1 MENQFSFDE
10 QSSFDFKP
18 LLIKILKNW
27 KWYILLLFISLFIA
41 HYINVRKQ
49 NIYELDNYVTV
60 KDENNPWFTSNM
72 SLVFNWGGVSDKVDL
87 FITTLKSRSHNEKV
101 VSDLKSYLTYYKK
114 GKYNLIDI
122 YNKTPFIFH
131 LDSSKFQ
138 LINHP
143 IEIKILNDSSFLLK
157 MKTKDEKG
165 NFYNYLEKKQ
175 KENSLKD
182 YEGKFKFGQYIDL
195 PFLHGKF
202 KLNTLNKYN
211 PKDEYYIK
219 LSNFYST
226 VNAYKEGLK
235 VKPKNKNSSILILSL
250 KGTNKQKLADYL
262 NRTTSLLQEQIL
274 KDKNKF
280 AVNTIKFIDS
290 ILVGIQTDLS
300 QSAKSLK
307 EFVKNKN
314 VLNLDDP
321 SSKLYEKITAL
332 DLQKN
337 TLLQR
342 QMYYKQLLDYLQ
354 NKHNY
359 EDIPAPTV
367 VGIDDPTIVQK
378 ISKITQLA
386 IIRKKSLM
394 NFQENSLPIKKMDL
408 EIESLRS
415 SLLETAQSALKNIQQ
430 ELNFV
435 NSNIRKV
442 EKQINKLPEEKQT
455 LLSLKRQFD
464 LKEEIYN
471 ELLQKRN
478 EASIVKASN
487 VSDLKII
494 DKAKDIGQAPV
505 APNRKINYLI
515 ALLVG
520 LLLPTILILIKF
532 LLDNK
537 IHDISEVESIT
548 ETPVLGQ
555 IYHYNKEGNL
565 PVKEE
570 PKGLVAESFRSL
582 RSAFRFLYPE
592 NSKTQTLLIT
602 STISGEGKTFI
613 SSNLALIQ
621 AMSGKKTILLGFDLR
636 KPKLGQYFNEAND
649 VNKGLSDYL
658 ADDATIE
665 EIIIHTDNP
674 NLDMI
679 SAGKTPPPNPSELI
693 LRDSLSK
700 LFENLKENY
709 DIIIIDAPPIGLVSD
724 ALELQKHADI
734 VSFIVR
740 EDYSLK
746 EFIKDI
752 DERYLTKKM
761 NNLSIIYNDFKTGF
775 LKKYGYG
782 QGYGYGYGYGYGH
795 GYFQQEPGF
804 FGKLFL
810 RIKKLFNRGV

>member
-1 MENQFSFDE
+1 MENQFFIEE
-10 QSSFDFKP
+10 QNSFDFKP
-18 LLIKILKNW
+18 LLVKILKNW
-27 KWYILLLFISLFIA
+27 KWYLLILFLALFIA

-87 FITTLKSRSHNEKV
+87 FITTLKSRTHNEKV
-101 VSDLKSYLTYYKK
+101 VSDLKSYLNYYKK

-122 YNKTPFIFH
+122 YGKTPFVFKF
-131 LDSSKFQ
+131 DSTRYQ
-138 LINHP
+138 IINVP
-143 IEIKILNDSSFLLK
+143 VEIKILDNQYFNLK
-157 MKTKDEKG
+157 IRPKNKKAKL
-165 NFYNYLEKKQ
+165 YNYSTKKS
-175 KENSLKD
+175 KEIEIDK
-182 YEGKFKFGQYIDL
+182 YEGKFAFGEEIDL

-202 KLNTLNKYN
+202 ELNPAVPYD
-211 PKDEYYIK
+211 PKATYYIK
-219 LSNFYST
+219 FSDFYTT
-226 VNAYKEGLK
+226 VNAYKQNLK

-250 KGTNKQKLADYL
+250 RGTNKQKLADYL

-290 ILVGIQTDLS
+290 ILVGIQSDLS

-307 EFVKNKN
+307 EFVKNKS

-321 SSKLYEKITAL
+321 SSKLYEKVTAL
-332 DLQKN
+332 DMQKNNLLQK
-337 TLLQR
+337 

-354 NKHNY
+354 NKRNY

-386 IIRKKSLM
+386 IVRKKSLL
-394 NFQENSLPIKKMDL
+394 NFQENSLPIQKMDL

-415 SLLETAQSALKNIQQ
+415 SLLETARSALANIQR
-430 ELNFV
+430 ELSFV
-435 NSNIRKV
+435 NKKIANV
-442 EKQINKLPEEKQT
+442 EREINKLPEEKQT
-455 LLSLKRQFD
+455 LLTLKRQFE
-464 LKEEIYN
+464 LKEGIYN

-494 DKAKDIGQAPV
+494 DNAKDIGQGPV

-515 ALLVG
+515 ALMAG
-520 LLLPTILILIKF
+520 LLIPTLFLLVKF
-532 LLDNK
+532 LMDKK
-537 IHDISEVESIT
+537 IHDISEVESLT

-555 IYHYNKEGNL
+555 IYHYSKEGNL
-565 PVKEE
+565 PVKED
-570 PKGLVAESFRSL
+570 PKGMVTESFRSL
-582 RSAFRFLYPE
+582 RSAFRFIFPE
-592 NSKTQTLLIT
+592 HSQTQTLLIT

-636 KPKLGQYFNEAND
+636 KPKLDQYFKEAENIQT
-649 VNKGLSDYL
+649 GLSDYL
-658 ADDATIE
+658 AENAELED
-665 EIIIHTDNP
+665 IIIPTKHQ
-674 NLDMI
+674 NLHLI
-679 SAGKTPPPNPSELI
+679 SAGKIPPNPSELI
-693 LRDSLSK
+693 LRESLNT
-700 LFENLKENY
+700 LFNELKNKY
-709 DIIIIDAPPIGLVSD
+709 DIIIVDAPPIGLVSD

-734 VSFIVR
+734 VSFIIR

-746 EFIKDI
+746 DFVKDI
-752 DERYLTKKM
+752 DERYLSKKIK
-761 NNLSIIYNDFKTGF
+761 NLSIIYNDFKPGF

-782 QGYGYGYGYGYGH
+782 QSYGYGYGYGYGH
-795 GYFQQEPGF
+795 GYFKEEPGF
-804 FGKLFL
+804 FGRLFL
-810 RIKKLFNRGV
+810 KLKNLFNQK

>member
-1 MENQFSFDE
+1 MENQFFFDE

-27 KWYILLLFISLFIA
+27 KWYVLALFISFFIA

-87 FITTLKSRSHNEKV
+87 FITTLKSRTHNERV

-122 YNKTPFIFH
+122 YNKTPFIFE
-131 LDSSKFQ
+131 LDSTKYQ
-138 LINHP
+138 LINTP
-143 IEIKILNDSSFLLK
+143 IEIDIIDDSSYKLK
-157 MKTKDEKG
+157 INPKDKTQTL
-165 NFYNYLEKKQ
+165 YNYSTKKSKKVSLEK
-175 KENSLKD
+175 
-182 YEGKFKFGQYIDL
+182 YEGTFRFGEKIDL
-195 PFLHGKF
+195 VFLHGKF
-202 KLNTLNKYN
+202 LLKPDAAYDKKTTYF
-211 PKDEYYIK
+211 IQ
-219 LSNFYST
+219 LSDFYST
-226 VNAYKEGLK
+226 VSAYQTGLK

-250 KGTNKQKLADYL
+250 RGTNKQKLADYL

-290 ILVGIQTDLS
+290 ILVGIQSDLS

-307 EFVKNKN
+307 EFVRNKS
-314 VLNLDDP
+314 VLNLDNP
-321 SSKLYEKITAL
+321 SSKLYEKITGL

-337 TLLQR
+337 NLLQK
-342 QMYYKQLLDYLQ
+342 QMYYTQLLDYLQ
-354 NKHNY
+354 NKKNY

-378 ISKITQLA
+378 ISQITQLA
-386 IIRKKSLM
+386 IVRKKSLL
-394 NFQENSLPIKKMDL
+394 NFQENSLPIQKMDL

-415 SLLETAQSALKNIQQ
+415 SLLETAQSALSNIKK
-430 ELNFV
+430 ELGFV
-435 NSNIRKV
+435 NQKIHKV
-442 EKQINKLPEEKQT
+442 EKEINKLPEEKQT

-464 LKEEIYN
+464 LKEGIYN

-515 ALLVG
+515 ALITG
-520 LLLPTILILIKF
+520 LLLPTLLFLIQY

-537 IHDISEVESIT
+537 IHDISEVEEIT

-565 PVKEE
+565 PAKDD
-570 PKGLVAESFRSL
+570 PKGMVTESFRSL
-582 RSAFRFLYPE
+582 RSAFRFVFPE
-592 NSKTQTLLIT
+592 HTDTQTLLVT

-636 KPKLGQYFNEAND
+636 KPKLDQYFKEAENIE
-649 VNKGLSDYL
+649 VGLSDYL
-658 ADDATIE
+658 AENATIE
-665 EIIIHTDNP
+665 DIIIPTEYK
-674 NLDMI
+674 NLYLI
-679 SAGKTPPPNPSELI
+679 SAGKIPPNPSELI
-693 LRDSLSK
+693 LRDTLKK
-700 LFENLKENY
+700 LFTNLKKNF
-709 DIIIIDAPPIGLVSD
+709 DIVIVDAPPIGLVSD

-734 VSFIVR
+734 VSFIIR
-740 EDYSLK
+740 ENYSLK
-746 EFIKDI
+746 DFIKDI
-752 DERYLTKKM
+752 DERYLSKKM

-782 QGYGYGYGYGYGH
+782 KGYGYGYGYSYGYGY
-795 GYFQQEPGF
+795 GYFEEKHGF
-804 FGKLFL
+804 WRKLMKKL
-810 RIKKLFNRGV
+810 KKLFKK

>member
-27 KWYILLLFISLFIA
+27 KWYVILLLISLFVA
-41 HYINVRKQ
+41 YYINVRKQ

-101 VSDLKSYLTYYKK
+101 VSDLKSYLTYLKK

-122 YNKTPFIFH
+122 YNKTPFIFE
-131 LDSSKFQ
+131 LDSTKYQ
-138 LINHP
+138 LINLP
-143 IEIKILNDSSFLLK
+143 IEIDILDDSNFLLK
-157 MKTKDEKG
+157 LKSPKDQVRLYNYQLKKTKNAKV
-165 NFYNYLEKKQ
+165 
-175 KENSLKD
+175 KD
-182 YEGKFKFGQYIDL
+182 FEGKFQFGQQIDL

-202 KLNTLNKYN
+202 VLNPMNKYN
-211 PKDEYYIK
+211 IDDKYYIK
-219 LSNFYST
+219 LSNFYTS
-226 VNAYKEGLK
+226 VNTYKAGLK

-307 EFVKNKN
+307 EFMKNKN

-321 SSKLYEKITAL
+321 SAQLYEKVSSL

-337 TLLQR
+337 SLLQK
-342 QMYYKQLLDYLQ
+342 QMYYKQLLDYLN
-354 NKHNY
+354 NKKNY

-367 VGIDDPTIVQK
+367 VGIDDPTIVNK
-378 ISKITQLA
+378 ISQITQLA
-386 IIRKKSLM
+386 IVRKKSLM

-415 SLLETAQSALKNIQQ
+415 SLLETAQSALRNIQK
-430 ELNFV
+430 ELNFI
-435 NSNIRKV
+435 NKNIRKV
-442 EKQINKLPEEKQT
+442 EREINKLPEEKQT

-520 LLLPTILILIKF
+520 LILPTLFILIKF

-537 IHDISEVESIT
+537 IHDISEIEELT

-555 IYHYNKEGNL
+555 IYHYNKQGNL

-570 PKGLVAESFRSL
+570 PNGLVTESFRSL
-582 RSAFRFLYPE
+582 RSAFRFIFPE
-592 NSKTQTLLIT
+592 HSDTQTLLVT

-621 AMSGKKTILLGFDLR
+621 AISGKNTVLLGFDLR
-636 KPKLGQYFNEAND
+636 KPKLDQYFKQVENTSI
-649 VNKGLSDYL
+649 GLSDYL
-658 ADDATIE
+658 AENAELED
-665 EIIIHTDNP
+665 IIIHTDNP
-674 NLDMI
+674 NLDII
-679 SAGKTPPPNPSELI
+679 SAGKIPPNPSELI
-693 LRDSLSK
+693 LKESLSK
-700 LFENLKENY
+700 LFKSLKDKY
-709 DIIIIDAPPIGLVSD
+709 DIIIVDAPPIGLVSD

-734 VSFIVR
+734 VSFIIR
-740 EDYSLK
+740 ENYSLK
-746 EFIKDI
+746 DFVRDI
-752 DERYLTKKM
+752 DERYLSKKM
-761 NNLSIIYNDFKTGF
+761 KNLSIIYNDFQTGF

-795 GYFQQEPGF
+795 EYFKQEPGF
-804 FGKLFL
+804 FGKIYYK
-810 RIKKLFNRGV
+810 IKSLFNRKY